1 MQEFKKMFLLMLT
14 VLLSGNML
22 LFAQQQTRSVTGTV
36 KDDKGSPVIGSTV
49 TVKGTP
55 ESTYTDDEGKF
66 SVTVANP
73 NAILVISSIG
83 YTTKEVKVGSSASL
97 DIQLESSA
105 ADMEEVVVTALGVK
119 RDKRSIG
126 FAVQQVKAED
136 VTIAAPVDVAQG
148 LMGKVAGLNISTSNG
163 LNNASSRIVI
173 RGNNSV
179 TGMNQPLIVVDGAII
194 DNKSVAQSNIET
206 TESMRDWGNYLS
218 YLNMDNVESISV
230 LKGPNAAALYGAR
243 GANGVILI
251 TSKKGSKQKGLGVDY
266 NFTSN
271 FTNVYRFQDVQ
282 NEYGGG
288 FAAGLWSA
296 NPELPKTA
304 SGEYYLP
311 TLYGGSE
318 LGNGGTG
325 IGGYHGTIPGGFNT
339 WDIFSWFGA
348 SSSWGPK
355 LDGQMVRWWDGELR
369 PYSPEPDNRK
379 AYYRPGNETTHNV
392 SFSAGGDFGTVRMSA
407 TRTDATAVAPNTFNN
422 ATNFALGANLKISKI
437 LSSEINVAYNQSYRY
452 NTPEIGTNNSWSK
465 FSVYGMSR
473 EYKPLEYGLYLNPD
487 GSKRDFGST
496 YPQQEYG
503 KDLYWY
509 FYQNNS
515 NLNRDELISTVKLN
529 AEITPWL
536 NAFVRTSANL
546 IASKFETINTTPN
559 ADKVTGGYYQKDID
573 KDKILNTDLMVTAHK
588 DNLFLNGFNA
598 SVSGMF
604 NSYSNGSMG
613 EWGKNGG
620 KFLVPGIYSLNNIID
635 VDRSYVPSNRED
647 IGAYK
652 YYVGER
658 RYEVKSQ
665 SLLGILNLSYG
676 NYLFLD
682 LTGRND
688 INSTLTP
695 SKNSTFY
702 PSASL
707 GFVFTD
713 AFNMAATGNF
723 LSYGKLRFAY
733 GESANATDPYKL
745 GFTYDVGSFGGQPT
759 NSIPSELS
767 PEELGFQTSSSIE
780 VGTSLGFFR
789 DRLNLDVTYYSISSK
804 NQILSADI
812 APSSG
817 AKTVT
822 FNSGELTNKGIEFII
837 NAAVIKNRNFNW
849 SLTLNGAKN
858 ENKVVSLAPGIREL
872 RIADVFGN
880 LGVFM
885 RVTPGDS
892 YGTIY
897 GTDFE
902 RDDKGNK
909 LLYNVKDNDGNVYGT
924 LYKVTNEPVA
934 IGNAAPKLTGGFG
947 NTFRYKDF
955 SLYALVDFKIG
966 GDIYSFDHS
975 TAMGSGI
982 SPETLVERNG
992 GGLPYTFPD
1001 GSTANVGVIME
1012 GYNIDDGQINDRVVN
1027 PIYKYAGSYTGW
1039 THLNRPRS
1047 LSVFENTWFKMR
1059 EVALSY
1065 QLPSG
1070 VLKGSKVF
1078 QNLSLSLIG
1087 RNLFYF
1093 YSSLPD
1099 HLNPEA
1105 INGIGNGQGLQW
1117 SGMPSIRSLGISLKA
1132 QF

>member
-1 MQEFKKMFLLMLT
+1 MKKCKNYLLWFLLMLFMSST
-14 VLLSGNML
+14 A
-22 LFAQQQTRSVTGTV
+22 LFAQQGRTVTGTITDNNGTPIGGATV
-36 KDDKGSPVIGSTV
+36 SVKGSSDAVFSDENGRYSINIGS
-49 TVKGTP
+49 G
-55 ESTYTDDEGKF
+55 
-66 SVTVANP
+66 
-73 NAILVISSIG
+73 NAVLVITFVG
-83 YTTKEVKVGSSASL
+83 FEEKEVAVGTSAVVDVTLSESSGSL
-97 DIQLESSA
+97 D
-105 ADMEEVVVTALGVK
+105 EVVVTALGVK

-126 FAVQQVKAED
+126 FAVQQIKAED

-148 LMGKVAGLNISTSNG
+148 LMGKVAGLNISTGNG

-194 DNKSVAQSNIET
+194 DNRPVAQSNIET
-206 TESMRDWGNYLS
+206 TDGMRDWGNYLS

-243 GANGVILI
+243 GANGVVLI
-251 TSKKGSKQKGLGVDY
+251 TSKKGAKQKGLGVNY
-266 NFTSN
+266 NMSTN

-288 FAAGLWSA
+288 FAAGLWTA
-296 NPELPKTA
+296 NPELPKTS

-311 TLYGGSE
+311 TLYGGSSY
-318 LGNGGTG
+318 GNGGSG
-325 IGGYHGTIPGGFNT
+325 IGGYHATIPGGFSSS
-339 WDIFSWFGA
+339 DIFSWFGA
-348 SSSWGPK
+348 SSSWGPR
-355 LDGQMVRWWDGELR
+355 LAGQQVRWWDGELR
-369 PYSPEPDNRK
+369 SYSPEPDNRK
-379 AYYRPGNETTHNV
+379 AYYRQGNETTHNI
-392 SFSAGGDFGTVRMSA
+392 SFSSGGDFGTVRLSA
-407 TRTDATAVAPNTFNN
+407 SRTDATAVIPNTNN
-422 ATNFALGANLKISKI
+422 NNTNFALGSNLKISKA
-437 LSSEINVAYNQSYRY
+437 LSAEINVAYNQSQRL

-473 EYKPLEYGLYLNPD
+473 EYKPLEYEYYKNPD
-487 GSKRDFGST
+487 GSKFDFGST
-496 YPQQEYG
+496 YPHQEYSR
-503 KDLYWY
+503 DLYWKLY
-509 FYQNNS
+509 EQNS
-515 NLNRDELISTVKLN
+515 RLNRDELISTIKLN

-546 IASKFETINTTPN
+546 IASKFETINNTTN
-559 ADKVTGGYYQKDID
+559 ADKVTGGMYQKDFD
-573 KDKILNTDLMVTAHK
+573 KDKLFNTDVMVTAHK
-588 DNLFLNGFNA
+588 DGLFFDGFNA

-604 NSYSNGSMG
+604 NTYSNSSTG
-613 EWGKNGG
+613 EWGKNSG
-620 KFLVPGIYSLNNIID
+620 KFIVPGIYSLNNIID
-635 VDRSYVPSNRED
+635 ADRQYIPGDRND
-647 IGAYK
+647 INGYR

-658 RYEVKSQ
+658 KYEVKSM
-665 SLLGILNLSYG
+665 SYVGMLNLSYK

-688 INSTLTP
+688 FSSTLTP
-695 SKNSTFY
+695 SKNATFY
-702 PSASL
+702 PSGSL

-713 AFNMAATGNF
+713 AFNLNSIKNV
-723 LSYGKLRFAY
+723 LSYGKLRLAY
-733 GESANATDPYKL
+733 GQSANASDPYKI
-745 GFTYDVGSFGGQPT
+745 GYQFAVSSYGGLPT
-759 NSIPSELS
+759 NSLQNQLSPDELS
-767 PEELGFQTSSSIE
+767 FQTSSSVE
-780 VGTSLGFFR
+780 VGTSLGFLN
-789 DRLNLDVTYYSISSK
+789 DRINLDFTYYSIRSK

-817 AKTVT
+817 AQGVT
-822 FNSGELTNKGIEFII
+822 FNSGELTNKGIEFIV
-837 NAAVIKNRNFNW
+837 NALVVQKRDFSW

-858 ENKVVSLAPGIREL
+858 QNKVVALAPGIREL

-902 RDDKGNK
+902 RDADGNK
-909 LLYNVKDNDGNVYGT
+909 ILYNVKDGAGNVHGT

-934 IGNAAPKLTGGFG
+934 IGNAAPKLTGGLG
-947 NTFRYKDF
+947 NTIRYKSF
-955 SLYALVDFKIG
+955 SLYGMVDFKVG

-982 SPETLVERNG
+982 SPATLPERNG
-992 GGLPYTFPD
+992 GGLPYTYPD
-1001 GSTANVGVIME
+1001 GTTANVGVIME
-1012 GYNIDDGQINDRVVN
+1012 GFNEDDGKMNDRVVH

-1059 EVALSY
+1059 EIALSY
-1065 QLPSG
+1065 QLPSS
-1070 VLKGSKVF
+1070 VVKNTRVF
-1078 QNLSLSLIG
+1078 QNLSVSLIG
-1087 RNLFYF
+1087 RNLFYI

-1117 SGMPSIRSLGISLKA
+1117 SGMPSIRSLGLSLKA

>member
-1 MQEFKKMFLLMLT
+1 MEKAKKIFLWMVP
-14 VLLSGNML
+14 VLLCCSMAL
-22 LFAQQQTRSVTGTV
+22 QAQQSRSVTGVVT
-36 KDDKGSPVIGSTV
+36 DEKGNPVIGATV
-49 TVKGTP
+49 SVKNGT
-55 ESTYTDDEGKF
+55 EAVFTDDNGAF
-66 SVTVANP
+66 SISVANK
-73 NAILVISSIG
+73 NAALIISSIG
-83 YTTKEVKVGSSASL
+83 YTTREVVPGDATNL
-97 DIQLESSA
+97 NVQLESSA

-136 VTIAAPVDVAQG
+136 VTVAAPVDVAQG

-163 LNNASSRIVI
+163 LANASSRIVI

-179 TGMNQPLIVVDGAII
+179 TGLNQPLIVVDGAII
-194 DNKSVAQSNIET
+194 DNKPTAQSNIEG
-206 TESMRDWGNYLS
+206 TENLRDWGNYLS
-218 YLNMDNVESISV
+218 FMNMDNIESISV

-251 TSKKGSKQKGLGVDY
+251 TSKKGAKEKGLGLNY
-266 NFTSN
+266 NFNTN
-271 FTNVYRFQDVQ
+271 FQNVYRFQDVQ

-296 NPELPKTA
+296 NPELPKTS

-311 TLYGGSE
+311 TLYGGSSY
-318 LGNGGTG
+318 GAGGSG

-355 LDGQMVRWWDGELR
+355 LDGQMVRWWDGEMR
-369 PYSPEPDNRK
+369 PYSPQPDNR
-379 AYYRPGNETTHNV
+379 ASYYRTGNETTHNV
-392 SFSAGGDFGTVRMSA
+392 SFSSGGEFGTVRLSA
-407 TRTDATAVAPNTFNN
+407 TRTDGLAIVPNTFNN
-422 ATNFALGANLKISKI
+422 ATNFALGSNLKISKVF
-437 LSSEINVAYNQSYRY
+437 STEINVAYNQSYRY

-465 FSVYGMSR
+465 FTVYGMSR
-473 EYKPLEYGLYLNPD
+473 ENKPLEHLYYKNDD
-487 GSKRDFGST
+487 GSKRDFGSP

-509 FYQNNS
+509 FFENNS
-515 NLNRDELISTVKLN
+515 NLNRDELIATIKLN

-536 NAFVRTSANL
+536 NAFVRTSTDL
-546 IASKFETINTTPN
+546 VSSKFETINTTTN
-559 ADKVTGGYYQKDID
+559 ADRVSGGYYQKDLD
-573 KDKILNTDLMVTAHK
+573 KNKIMNTDLMVTAHK
-588 DNLFLNGFNA
+588 DNLFFNGFNA
-598 SVSGMF
+598 SVSGMV
-604 NSYSNGSMG
+604 NAYSNSSQGV
-613 EWGKNGG
+613 WGKNGG
-620 KFLVPGIYSLNNIID
+620 KFIVPDVYSLHNI
-635 VDRSYVPSNRED
+635 VDADRTDKN
-647 IGAYK
+647 K
-652 YYVGER
+652 YAVTER
-658 RYEVKSQ
+658 RYETRSQ
-665 SLLGILNLSYG
+665 SVLGMLNLSYN

-682 LTGRND
+682 VTGRND
-688 INSTLTP
+688 VNSTLSPT
-695 SKNSTFY
+695 KNSTFY

-707 GFVFTD
+707 GFVFSD
-713 AFNMAATGNF
+713 AFGLRDSRDIF
-723 LSYGKLRFAY
+723 SYGKLRLAY
-733 GESANATDPYKL
+733 GKSANAYAPYLL

-759 NSIPSELS
+759 NSLPATLS
-767 PEELGFQTSSSIE
+767 PEELGFQTSNSIE
-780 VGTSLGFFR
+780 VGASLGFLR
-789 DRLNLDVTYYSISSK
+789 DRINLDFTYYSIRSID
-804 NQILSADI
+804 QILAADI

-817 AKTVT
+817 ATGVT
-822 FNSGELTNKGIEFII
+822 FNSGELTNKGIEFIL
-837 NAAVIKNRNFNW
+837 NASVIQNRNFSW
-849 SLTLNGAKN
+849 SLSLNGAKN

-902 RDDKGNK
+902 RDDKGQK
-909 LLYNVKDNDGNVYGT
+909 LLYNVKDQDGNVYGT
-924 LYKVTNEPVA
+924 LYKVTNEPVP
-934 IGNAAPKLTGGFG
+934 IGNAAPKLTGGLG
-947 NTFRYKDF
+947 NTFRYKNF
-955 SLYALVDFKIG
+955 SLYGLIDFKVG

-982 SPETLVERNG
+982 SPETVVERNG

-1012 GYNIDDGQINDRVVN
+1012 GFNVDDGKINDRVVN

-1059 EVALSY
+1059 EVALTY
-1065 QLPSG
+1065 DLPARIAKS
-1070 VLKGSKVF
+1070 SRIF

-1087 RNLFYF
+1087 RNLFYI

-1105 INGIGNGQGLQW
+1105 INGVGNGQGLQW
-1117 SGMPSIRSLGISLKA
+1117 SGMPSIRSLGVSLKA
-1132 QF
+1132 KF

>member
-1 MQEFKKMFLLMLT
+1 MKKCTPPFLWFLSLLLLCSSLLYAQEGRII
-14 VLLSGNML
+14 SGI
-22 LFAQQQTRSVTGTV
+22 VT
-36 KDDKGSPVIGSTV
+36 DDNGNPVIGATV
-49 TVKGTP
+49 SVKGTP
-55 ESTYTDDEGKF
+55 VSVFTDDNGQY
-66 SVTVANP
+66 SITVNNK
-73 NAILVISSIG
+73 NAVLLISSVG
-83 YTTKEVKVGSSASL
+83 FTTREVKPGEATSL

-105 ADMEEVVVTALGVK
+105 ADMDEVVVTALGVK
-119 RDKRSIG
+119 RDRRSIG

-148 LMGKVAGLNISTSNG
+148 LAGKVAGLNISTSNG

-194 DNKSVAQSNIET
+194 DNKPVAQSNIET
-206 TESMRDWGNYLS
+206 TDGMRDWGNYLS
-218 YLNMDNVESISV
+218 YMNMDNIESISV

-251 TSKKGSKQKGLGVDY
+251 TSKKGSKQKGLGLNY
-266 NFTSN
+266 NLSSN

-288 FAAGLWSA
+288 FAAGLWTA
-296 NPELPKTA
+296 DPELPKTA

-311 TLYGGSE
+311 TLYGGSSY
-318 LGNGGTG
+318 GDGGSG
-325 IGGYHGTIPGGFNT
+325 IGGSHGTIPGGFNT

-348 SSSWGPK
+348 SSSWGPR
-355 LDGQMVRWWDGELR
+355 LAGQQVRWWDGELR
-369 PYSPEPDNRK
+369 SYSPQPDNRK
-379 AYYRPGNETTHNV
+379 AYYRQGNETTHNV
-392 SFSAGGDFGTVRMSA
+392 SFSSGGDFGTVRLSA
-407 TRTDATAVAPNTFNN
+407 SRTDATAVIPNTNN
-422 ATNFALGANLKISKI
+422 NNTNFALGSNLKISKI
-437 LSSEINVAYNQSYRY
+437 FSAEINVAYNQSYRL

-473 EYKPLEYGLYLNPD
+473 EYRPLEYQYYKNPD
-487 GSKRDFGST
+487 GSKFDFGST
-496 YPQQEYG
+496 YPHQEYSR
-503 KDLYWY
+503 DLYWKLY
-509 FYQNNS
+509 EQNS
-515 NLNRDELISTVKLN
+515 RLNRDELISTIKLN

-546 IASKFETINTTPN
+546 ISSKFETINNTTN
-559 ADKVTGGYYQKDID
+559 SDKVTGGMYQKDFD
-573 KDKILNTDLMVTAHK
+573 KDKLLNTDIMVTAHK
-588 DNLFLNGFNA
+588 DNLFFNGFNA
-598 SVSGMF
+598 SISGMF
-604 NSYSNGSMG
+604 NTYSNSSIG
-613 EWGKNGG
+613 EWGVNRG
-620 KFLVPGIYSLNNIID
+620 KFIVPGIYSLNNIID
-635 VDRSYVPSNRED
+635 VDRSYIPGNRD
-647 IGAYK
+647 NPNDYR

-658 RYEVKSQ
+658 KYEVKSQ
-665 SLLGILNLSYG
+665 SYVGILNLSYN

-682 LTGRND
+682 VTGRND
-688 INSTLTP
+688 YNSTL
-695 SKNSTFY
+695 SVDKNSTFY
-702 PSASL
+702 PSAALS
-707 GFVFTD
+707 FVFTD
-713 AFNMAATGNF
+713 AFNMTSIRNV
-723 LSYGKLRFAY
+723 LSYGKLRLAY
-733 GESANATDPYKL
+733 GGSANASDPYKI
-745 GFTYDVGSFGGQPT
+745 GYQFGVSSYGGLPT
-759 NSIPSELS
+759 HSLRSDLS
-767 PEELGFQTSSSIE
+767 PNELMFQTSNSIE
-780 VGTSLGFFR
+780 AGANLGFLN
-789 DRLNLDVTYYSISSK
+789 DRINLDFTYYSIRSK

-817 AKTVT
+817 ANNVT
-822 FNSGELTNKGIEFII
+822 FNSGELTNKGIEFIV
-837 NAAVIKNRNFNW
+837 NAAVVQKRNFTW

-858 ENKVVSLAPGIREL
+858 ENKVVALAPGIREL

-902 RDDKGNK
+902 RDANGNK
-909 LLYNVKDNDGNVYGT
+909 ILYNVKDGAGDVYGT

-934 IGNAAPKLTGGFG
+934 IGNAAPKLTGGIG
-947 NTFRYKDF
+947 NTLRYKNF
-955 SLYALVDFKIG
+955 SLYGMVDFKIG

-1001 GSTANVGVIME
+1001 GTSANVGVIME
-1012 GYNIDDGQINDRVVN
+1012 GFNEDDGKMNDRVVH

-1047 LSVFENTWFKMR
+1047 LSIFENTWFKMR
-1059 EVALSY
+1059 EIALSY
-1065 QLPSG
+1065 QLPSR
-1070 VLKGSKVF
+1070 VATSTKVF
-1078 QNLSLSLIG
+1078 QNLNLSLIG
-1087 RNLFYF
+1087 RNLFYI

>member
-1 MQEFKKMFLLMLT
+1 MRIIKGLVLLMLAFSLT
-14 VLLSGNML
+14 ANLT
-22 LFAQQQTRSVTGTV
+22 FAQQVRSVTGTV
-36 KDDKGSPVIGSTV
+36 KDDKGAPVIGATV
-49 TVKGTP
+49 AVKGTP
-55 ESTYTDDEGKF
+55 EATYTDDNGKF
-66 SVTVANP
+66 NVDVTNS
-73 NAILVISSIG
+73 NAVLVISSVG
-83 YTTKEVKVGSSASL
+83 YTTKEFKVGAATNL
-97 DIQLESSA
+97 DLQIESSA

-148 LMGKVAGLNISTSNG
+148 LMGKVAGLNIATGNG
-163 LNNASSRIVI
+163 LSNASSRIVI

-194 DNKSVAQSNIET
+194 DNKPIAQSNIET
-206 TESMRDWGNYLS
+206 TDGMRDWGNYLS

-251 TSKKGSKQKGLGVDY
+251 TSKKGGKQKGLGVDY

-271 FTNVYRFQDVQ
+271 FQNVYRFQDVQ

-296 NPELPKTA
+296 NPELPKTS

-311 TLYGGSE
+311 TLYGGSSY
-318 LGNGGTG
+318 GAGGSG
-325 IGGYHGTIPGGFNT
+325 IGGYHGTIPGGFAT

-355 LDGQMVRWWDGELR
+355 LAGQQVRWWDGELR

-379 AYYRPGNETTHNV
+379 AYYRQGNETTHNI
-392 SFSAGGDFGTVRMSA
+392 SFSTGGDFGTVRMSA
-407 TRTDATAVAPNTFNN
+407 TRTDGIAVAPNIFNN
-422 ATNFALGANLKISKI
+422 ATNFALGSNLKISKI
-437 LSSEINVAYNQSYRY
+437 LTSEINVAYNQSYRH

-473 EYKPLEYGLYLNPD
+473 EYKPLEYQYFRNPD
-487 GSKRDFGST
+487 GSKHDFGST
-496 YPQQEYG
+496 YPQQEYSR
-503 KDLYWY
+503 DLYWY
-509 FYQNNS
+509 FYENNS
-515 NLNRDELISTVKLN
+515 NLNRDELVSTVKLN

-546 IASKFETINTTPN
+546 ISSRFETINTTTN
-559 ADKVTGGYYQKDID
+559 ADKVSGGYFEKDID
-573 KDKILNTDLMVTAHK
+573 KDKILNTDFMVTAHK

-598 SVSGMF
+598 SISAMANAYNNRSSGVI
-604 NSYSNGSMG
+604 
-613 EWGKNGG
+613 GKNGG
-620 KFLVPGIYSLNNIID
+620 KFIVPGVYSLLNIID
-635 VDRSYVPSNRED
+635 ADRAD
-647 IGAYK
+647 INK
-652 YYVGER
+652 YSLGER
-658 RYEVKSQ
+658 RYEVSSR
-665 SLLGILNLSYG
+665 SLLGMLNLSYG

-713 AFNMAATGNF
+713 AFNMAASGDV
-723 LSYGKLRFAY
+723 LSYGKLRLAY

-759 NSIPSELS
+759 NSIPSTLS
-767 PEELGFQTSSSIE
+767 PEKLGFQTSSSIE
-780 VGTSLGFFR
+780 VGASLGFFH
-789 DRLNLDVTYYSISSK
+789 DRLNLDLTYYSISSK

-817 AKTVT
+817 ASVVT
-822 FNSGELTNKGIEFII
+822 FNSGELTNKGVEFII
-837 NAAVIKNRNFNW
+837 NAAVVRNRNFSWN
-849 SLTLNGAKN
+849 LMLNGAKN

-902 RDDKGNK
+902 RDADGNK
-909 LLYNVKDNDGNVYGT
+909 LLYNVKDGLGNVYGT

-955 SLYALVDFKIG
+955 SLYGLIDFKVG
-966 GDIYSFDHS
+966 GDMYSFDHS

-982 SPETLVERNG
+982 SPETVVERNG
-992 GGLPYTFPD
+992 GGLPYVFPD
-1001 GSTANVGVIME
+1001 GSSANVGVIME
-1012 GYNIDDGQINDRVVN
+1012 GFNVDDGKINDRVVN

-1070 VLKGSKVF
+1070 ILKGSKVF
-1078 QNLSLSLIG
+1078 QNLSVSLIG
-1087 RNLFYF
+1087 RNLFYI

>member
-1 MQEFKKMFLLMLT
+1 MKTNNKSFLLGLF
-14 VLLSGNML
+14 LL
-22 LFAQQQTRSVTGTV
+22 LFSTSVVLAQQGRVISGVVRDNNGNPIAAATV
-36 KDDKGSPVIGSTV
+36 S
-49 TVKGTP
+49 VKGKP
-55 ESTYTDDEGKF
+55 VSVFTDDEGRYSITVDNKNAVLLVS
-66 SVTVANP
+66 SV
-73 NAILVISSIG
+73 G
-83 YTTKEVKVGSSASL
+83 FTTKELTPGEATTL
-97 DIQLESSA
+97 DVALESSA
-105 ADMEEVVVTALGVK
+105 ADMDEVVVTALGVK

-179 TGMNQPLIVVDGAII
+179 TGNNQPLIVVDGAII
-194 DNKSVAQSNIET
+194 DNKPVAQSNIET
-206 TESMRDWGNYLS
+206 TDGMRDWGNYLS

-251 TSKKGSKQKGLGVDY
+251 TSKKGSKQKGIGVNY
-266 NFTSN
+266 NFSTN
-271 FTNVYRFQDVQ
+271 FTNVYRFQDLQ

-288 FAAGLWSA
+288 FAAGLWTA
-296 NPELPKTA
+296 EPELPKTA

-311 TLYGGSE
+311 TLYGGSSY
-318 LGNGGTG
+318 GNGGSG
-325 IGGYHGTIPGGFNT
+325 IGGSHGVIPGGWNT

-348 SSSWGPK
+348 SSSWGPR
-355 LDGQMVRWWDGELR
+355 LNGQMVRWWDGELR

-379 AYYRPGNETTHNV
+379 AYYRQGNETTHNV
-392 SFSAGGDFGTVRMSA
+392 SFSSGGDFGTVRIAA
-407 TRTDATAVAPNTFNN
+407 TRTDGTAVAPNIYNN
-422 ATNFALGANLKISKI
+422 ATNFSLGSNLKVSKAISA
-437 LSSEINVAYNQSYRY
+437 EVNVAYNQSFRH
-452 NTPEIGTNNSWSK
+452 NTPEIGTNNSWGK
-465 FSVYGMSR
+465 FSIYGMSR
-473 EYKPLEYGLYLNPD
+473 EYKPLEYQYYKNPD
-487 GSKRDFGST
+487 GSKRDFGSP
-496 YPQQEYG
+496 YPHQEYG
-503 KDLYWY
+503 RDLYWY
-509 FYQNNS
+509 FYEMNS

-546 IASKFETINTTPN
+546 ISSKFETKNTVPN
-559 ADKVTGGYYQKDID
+559 PDKVSGGRFEKHLD
-573 KDKILNTDLMVTAHK
+573 KDKLLNTDVMVTAHK
-588 DNLFLNGFNA
+588 DNLFVDGFNA

-604 NSYSNGSMG
+604 NAYSNRSSGMYG
-613 EWGKNGG
+613 HNAGT
-620 KFLVPGIYSLNNIID
+620 FLVPGVYSLHNIID
-635 VDRSYVPSNRED
+635 ADRINRD
-647 IGAYK
+647 RFN
-652 YYVGER
+652 VSER
-658 RYEVKSQ
+658 RYEVQSQ
-665 SLLGILNLSYG
+665 SLLGMLNLSYG

-682 LTGRND
+682 VTGRND

-702 PSASL
+702 PSASM

-713 AFNMAATGNF
+713 AFNMNSKA
-723 LSYGKLRFAY
+723 LSYGKLRLAY

-745 GFTYDVGSFGGQPT
+745 GFTYDVGSFGGVPT
-759 NSIPSELS
+759 NSVPSTLN
-767 PEELGFQTSSSIE
+767 PEELGFQTSNSIE
-780 VGTSLGFFR
+780 VGTSLGFLN
-789 DRLNLDVTYYSISSK
+789 DRINLDFTYYSIRSK

-817 AKTVT
+817 ASVVT
-822 FNSGELTNKGIEFII
+822 FNSGELTNRGIEFIL
-837 NAAVIKNRNFNW
+837 NANVIQKKNFGW
-849 SLTLNGAKN
+849 SLSLNGAKN
-858 ENKVVSLAPGIREL
+858 QNKVVSLAEGIREL

-885 RVTPGDS
+885 RVTPGES

-897 GTDFE
+897 GTDFV
-902 RDDKGNK
+902 RDASGNK
-909 LLYNVKDNDGNVYGT
+909 ILYNVVDGGGEVRGT
-924 LYKVTNEPVA
+924 MYRVTNEPVP
-934 IGNAAPKLTGGFG
+934 IGNAAPKLTGGLG
-947 NTFRYKDF
+947 NTFRYKNF
-955 SLYALVDFKIG
+955 SLYGLIDFKYG

-982 SPETLVERNG
+982 SPATVYERNG
-992 GGLPYTFPD
+992 NGLPYTFPD
-1001 GSTANVGVIME
+1001 GTTANVGVIME
-1012 GYNIDDGQINDRVVN
+1012 GYNEDDGKINDRVVH

-1047 LSVFENTWFKMR
+1047 LSVFENTWVKMR
-1059 EVALSY
+1059 ELAVSY
-1065 QLPSG
+1065 QLPSNIASRT
-1070 VLKGSKVF
+1070 KIF
-1078 QNLSLSLIG
+1078 QNLSVSLIG

-1117 SGMPSIRSLGISLKA
+1117 SGMPSIRSLGLSVKA